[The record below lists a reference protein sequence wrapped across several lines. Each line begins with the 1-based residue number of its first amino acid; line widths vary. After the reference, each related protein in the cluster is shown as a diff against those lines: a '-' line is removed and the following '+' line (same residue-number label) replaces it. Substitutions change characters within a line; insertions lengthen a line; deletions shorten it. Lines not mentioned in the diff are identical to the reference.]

1 MPLQDKYSNPLGIT
15 GWVFLVVESV
25 LIVLGV
31 LLISFLFAPL
41 GLGGGLL
48 YVPLFHYVGGWDID
62 QKLII
67 VSLLLSA
74 ITSYGSGLEHRK
86 KGYHDDELTGIAL
99 WGAIPGALI
108 GVLFVFATQ
117 DQFKSIFKLMSII
130 IVGFVIFK
138 MVKRITATQSENETE
153 SEIQVIKMTSLS
165 AFGGFLSSVMAIGAG
180 MIYVPAMKFFGAL
193 NTRKAIGSSL
203 NIMMVVVP
211 FAIFAHFILLETY
224 QLESIKNEFLL
235 LIGLVLTTFI
245 GAKSGA
251 IIGFKLF
258 SEPMLMQVFIGVLS
272 ITWLNYLIDVLL

>member
-1 MPLQDKYSNPLGIT
+1 MPLHDKYSDPVGIT
-15 GWVFLVVESV
+15 RWVSLVVESV

-48 YVPLFHYVGGWDID
+48 YVPLFHYVGGWSLD

-86 KGYHDDELTGIAL
+86 KGYHDDQLIGTAL
-99 WGAIPGALI
+99 RGAIPGALI

-117 DQFKSIFKLMSII
+117 NQFKSIFKLMSII

-138 MVKRITATQSENETE
+138 MVKRITAIRSEDDTG
-153 SEIQVIKMTSLS
+153 SEIQILKMASLS

-180 MIYVPAMKFFGAL
+180 MIYVPAMKIFGAL
-193 NTRKAIGSSL
+193 DSRKAIGSSL
-203 NIMMVVVP
+203 NIMMVVIP
-211 FAIFAHFILLETY
+211 LAIFAHFILLENY
-224 QLESIKNEFLL
+224 QLESLKNELLL

-245 GAKSGA
+245 GAKTGA
-251 IIGFKLF
+251 IIGFKFF
-258 SEPMLMQVFIGVLS
+258 SEPMLMKVFIGVLS